1 MSFVPV
7 PVSREVGPALPTR
20 GEAAL
25 ARARTLSTQGR
36 LHDAIATL
44 DLVRPTDAQKPDA
57 DRLRGE
63 IQRQLISLGSLDSGE
78 GRSRTP

>member
-1 MSFVPV
+1 
-7 PVSREVGPALPTR
+7 
-20 GEAAL
+20 L
-25 ARARTLSTQGR
+25 ARARTLSAQGR
-36 LHDAIATL
+36 LHDAIAAL